1 MRELCYNKD
10 MKKPLYKNYIATPI
24 GQMMSISD
32 AEFLYRLDFTD
43 QKDFQGKIASLD
55 APLLE
60 HPTPLSVERNT
71 KGQITQVFFDDQHE
85 KTTYEDLNENQN
97 FVLTTGTPF
106 QQAVGQAL
114 ARNPLPVV
122 LPCHRVT
129 RKDGSLGGF
138 MGKEAAVDIKQSI
151 LNYEKSL
158 DI

>member
-60 HPTPLSVERNT
+60 HPTPVSCQLEQELQEYFARQRKSFKLPLAV
-71 KGQITQVFFDDQHE
+71 Q
-85 KTTYEDLNENQN
+85 
-97 FVLTTGTPF
+97 GTEF
-106 QQAVGQAL
+106 QQKVWKKLKRFRLDKQEPIKKSHKSSHSRKL
-114 ARNPLPVV
+114 V
-122 LPCHRVT
+122 L
-129 RKDGSLGGF
+129 
-138 MGKEAAVDIKQSI
+138 Q
-151 LNYEKSL
+151 
-158 DI
+158 